1 MSDLEV
7 RQRILLKTEEMFAKF
22 GFARVTM
29 EEIASELAIS
39 KKTLYKHF
47 SNKEHL
53 LKELIDSM
61 KCEVNEFIEKLIEDN
76 SIEFIDKLKQF
87 MNFIAKQ
94 SSKLDGPMVRD
105 MMRNQPEVWQDIQQ
119 FRKIK
124 AHNNL
129 SRLIE
134 QGVSKGVFRKDLHIE
149 IVVLAYVAAIH
160 SLVNPEVLAELPVS
174 ADEAF
179 REVVKMLFDGI
190 FTAEGRDKY
199 SSTIFNKE
207 ITEN

>member
-29 EEIASELAIS
+29 EEIASELSIS

-53 LKELIDSM
+53 LKELIGSM